1 MLIIQEIY
9 ETFRML
15 PYYW

>member
-1 MLIIQEIY
+1 MLIIQEIH